1 MSAFVEIWLKALTKQ
16 QKLVSQLNRKE
27 QYMKPILMDNAFE
40 AWAAAIRYCNDIKDG
55 KATLQYQK
63 NFVSSLHNAVELIMK
78 QMMLNNN
85 NRDIAWVRKRKDK
98 ANAKLSQDYSNA
110 TDLNKFFATLQD
122 EELSK
127 FETIHFNELIEL
139 HQDLFGKNLMKGNS
153 FERELS
159 LLQKLR
165 NNETHFLIR
174 QGRFLSEENFLEL
187 HNFMIRFY
195 NIVKSWWPENG
206 NDLEQSIFL
215 WWDWF
220 SPDKDDSTYRFECEP
235 LKDFSYEFAVKNS
248 KLAKDIAEIL
258 KGDYQYG
265 APDFSP
271 YTIAKDLTEGYT
283 GLSAQFDEVWAMV
296 YMMQCLKIIVVDE
309 ILDEEQGRAYYSMKV
324 LL

>member
-1 MSAFVEIWLKALTKQ
+1 
-16 QKLVSQLNRKE
+16 
-27 QYMKPILMDNAFE
+27 MDNAFE
-40 AWAAAIRYCNDIKDG
+40 SWAAAIRYCNDIKDG

-85 NRDIAWVRKRKDK
+85 NRKIAWVRKRKDK
-98 ANAKLSQDYSNA
+98 VNAKLSLDYSNA
-110 TDLNKFFATLQD
+110 TDLNRFFTTLSD

-127 FETIHFNELIEL
+127 FETIHFNDLIKL
-139 HQDLFGKNLMKGNS
+139 HQDLFGKNLMKGTS
-153 FERELS
+153 FESELA

-174 QGRFLSEENFLEL
+174 QGSFLSEENFIEL

-195 NIVKSWWPENG
+195 KIVKSWWPEDG

-220 SPDKDDSTYRFECEP
+220 SPDKDDNTYRFECEP
-235 LKDFSYEFAVKNS
+235 LQDFSYESAVRNS
-248 KLAKDIAEIL
+248 KLANKIAEIL
-258 KGDYQYG
+258 KDDYPYG
-265 APDFSP
+265 AYDFSP
-271 YTIAKDLTEGYT
+271 YTIAKDLTEGHT
-283 GLSAQFDEVWAMV
+283 EFSAQFDEVWAIV
-296 YMMQCLKIIVVDE
+296 YMMQAFDIIVVDE
-309 ILDEEQGRAYYSMKV
+309 ILDNEKGQVYHRIKV